1 MAEGTLAA
9 PVPDFH
15 YVALRAFA
23 HATEDPEKVRAA
35 LATLLGDAAVTQ
47 TAVEGSHGNPIL
59 ILEATAERTADI
71 KAFWRRVSDSGL
83 APRLVEEIDRRLDDE
98 GLFFVRF
105 SKQAAAL
112 GRIEL
117 SQDDD
122 AIQARAKPRSY
133 PASRQGARKV
143 LEATLAARPV

>member
-1 MAEGTLAA
+1 MAGGGLAA
-9 PVPDFH
+9 RVPDFH
-15 YVALRAFA
+15 YVALRASA
-23 HATEDPEKVRAA
+23 HATEDPAKVRAA
-35 LATLLGDAAVTQ
+35 LATLVGDAPVRE

-59 ILEATAERTADI
+59 LLEATAERAADV
-71 KAFWRRVSDSGL
+71 KAFWRRVADAGL
-83 APRLVEEIDRRLDDE
+83 APRLLDELDRRLDDE

-133 PASRQGARKV
+133 PASREGARRV
-143 LEATLAARPV
+143 LEATLGRPLA